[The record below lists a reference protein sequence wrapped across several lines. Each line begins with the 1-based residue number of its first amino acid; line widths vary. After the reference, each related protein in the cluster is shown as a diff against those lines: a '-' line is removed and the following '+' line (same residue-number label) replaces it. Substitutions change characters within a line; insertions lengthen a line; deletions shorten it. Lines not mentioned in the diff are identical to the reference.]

1 MMKRERN
8 LRLLVSG
15 VLLLAIV
22 AAGIGLYQ
30 ADSGKSAEKQNRQE
44 ELAKDETESDV
55 PSEYEDSL
63 QSEDVNTPNAQAQM
77 EEEAQ
82 DPKADENDAQSQE
95 MQETVTE
102 NVEEVLPALDFG
114 ENTVM
119 QWPVQGDV
127 LIDYSMD
134 GAVYFPTL
142 EEYKYNPAVILS
154 AAESQAV
161 QAAANSKVV
170 SVSENEETGVTVTMD
185 MGNGYQA
192 VYGQLQDVSVE
203 PEQTVA
209 AGTVIGTVAAP
220 TKYYSSGG
228 TNLYFAMTKD
238 GEAVDPVMYLD
249 TGEE

>member
-22 AAGIGLYQ
+22 AAGIGLYRV
-30 ADSGKSAEKQNRQE
+30 DNGKSAEKQEGQE
-44 ELAKDETESDV
+44 ELAQQETDSDG
-55 PSEYEDSL
+55 PSEYEDSV
-63 QSEDVNTPNAQAQM
+63 QSEDVNTPNAEAQM
-77 EEEAQ
+77 GEETE
-82 DPKADENDAQSQE
+82 DAQIGEEPGEE
-95 MQETVTE
+95 MEETVTE
-102 NVEEVLPALDFG
+102 NVQEVLPALDFS
-114 ENTVM
+114 ENTEM
-119 QWPVQGDV
+119 MWPVQGDV

-154 AAESQAV
+154 AAESQDV
-161 QAAANSKVV
+161 QAAADSKVV
-170 SVSENEETGVTVTMD
+170 SVTENEETGVTVTMD

-192 VYGQLQDVSVE
+192 VYGQLKDVTVE

-220 TKYYSSGG
+220 TKYYSTEG

>member
-63 QSEDVNTPNAQAQM
+63 QSEDVNTPNAQARM

-220 TKYYSSGG
+220 TKYYSSEG